1 MPLEFEIDNFPFV
14 PAMYSREFS
23 GTRKIR
29 LIVIHSM
36 EFAEKGD
43 TAESCA
49 KYFQNPCD
57 EHGTPRPSAAHLC
70 IDNNSIVRC
79 VLDNNIAGAAPGANR
94 DGLQLELAGFARQT
108 AAEWLD
114 DYGKQL
120 LENAANAAAQYCLK
134 YDIPVRHL
142 TNDELADGQSKGF
155 VSHAQVSEVFKQSTH
170 TDPGPGFPWKLF
182 LEMVEKYR
190 VARFKTLSAVRSDH
204 PDDAGDQPGATS
216 AVTPGAQP
224 GMLTSGSNT

>member
-14 PAMYSREFS
+14 PAMYSRPFT

-36 EFAEKGD
+36 EFEEKGD
-43 TAESCA
+43 TAETCA
-49 KYFQNPCD
+49 CYFQNPCD
-57 EHGTPRPSAAHLC
+57 ERGTPRPSATHLC

-79 VLDNNIAGAAPGANR
+79 VLDNNIAGAAPGANH
-94 DGLQLELAGFARQT
+94 DGLQIELAGFARQT
-108 AAEWLD
+108 ESEWLD

-120 LENAANAAAQYCLK
+120 LDNAANAAAQFCLK

-155 VSHAQVSEVFKQSTH
+155 TSHAQVSEVFKQSNH
-170 TDPGPGFPWKLF
+170 WDPGPGFPWKLF
-182 LEMVEKYR
+182 LEKVEKCR
-190 VARFKTLSAVRSDH
+190 SARLATLSPVDSDH
-204 PDDAGDQPGATS
+204 AEAAGAVPGANPETQRPVFS
-216 AVTPGAQP
+216 
-224 GMLTSGSNT
+224 SGSNT